1 MPPHAFSDMWFT
13 LKQGEPWSGLVKN
26 RCKMAIIIVRA
37 NAIPIIRKGDVKGYM
52 SVRTKPDNDEVVK
65 AEALYQQF
73 REECKQ

>member
-1 MPPHAFSDMWFT
+1 VERPGKKPC
-13 LKQGEPWSGLVKN
+13 KN
-26 RCKMAIIIVRA
+26 GDHYWVRA

-73 REECKQ
+73 REECKRQTPFQRVDHT